1 MAISYKNVMLQ
12 FPVKKSV
19 AIKWHQLVKA
29 INVPQGD
36 VFTLMFAD
44 FLENLEKRGDK
55 NAKKS
60 EKDTNA

>member
-1 MAISYKNVMLQ
+1 MISKKNVMLQ
-12 FPVKKSV
+12 IPVRKSV

-29 INVPQGD
+29 INVSQGD
-36 VFTLMFAD
+36 LFTLMFAD
-44 FLENLEKRGDK
+44 FLENLKKRGDE